1 MTAQA
6 VITGRSN
13 DGQETN
19 HRKLQWLRRQD
30 YKEQLEKQAVIEQSD
45 KEREE
50 KKQITP
56 KLEAESQVL
65 PKQIDDDNETNT
77 VKQGKLLPSFSF

>member
-1 MTAQA
+1 M
-6 VITGRSN
+6 
-13 DGQETN
+13 
-19 HRKLQWLRRQD
+19 
-30 YKEQLEKQAVIEQSD
+30 IEQSD

-65 PKQIDDDNETNT
+65 PKQIDDDKEMNT